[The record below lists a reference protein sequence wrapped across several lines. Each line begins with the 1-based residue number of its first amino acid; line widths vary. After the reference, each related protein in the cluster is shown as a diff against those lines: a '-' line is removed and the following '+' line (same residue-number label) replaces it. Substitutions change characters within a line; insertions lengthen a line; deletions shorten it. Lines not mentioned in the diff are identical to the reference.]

1 MTTPHAQHDAVMDSP
16 ACTPGAVRA
25 VLAAHAGADV
35 LAAYDRDLDAAF
47 EQARADG
54 DLSPLVQTVR
64 GWWFE
69 ADSWRD
75 PEARRQFQD
84 RVGRYL
90 SQGPPPRAD
99 RLSREEIRARY
110 GV

>member
-1 MTTPHAQHDAVMDSP
+1 MTTPHVRHDAAMDSP

-54 DLSPLVQTVR
+54 DLPPLVQTVG
-64 GWWFE
+64 GWCFE

-84 RVGRYL
+84 RVARYL
-90 SQGPPPRAD
+90 SQGPPPRAE
-99 RLSREEIRARY
+99 RLTREEIRARY